1 MIRVTHVTK
10 FYGDQEILSDIS
22 FEIGRGEIVVL
33 LGESGSGK
41 SVLLRHLIGLEKP
54 DEGRITIDGVEITSL
69 PEKRLLRVRKEIG
82 YLFQDGALY
91 DFLSVRENV
100 AFPLREHTRL
110 SWKEIWAR
118 TDALLDS
125 VGLGPARDKMPSE
138 LSGGMNK
145 RAALA
150 RAVIL
155 DSRVL
160 LCDEPTSG
168 LDPIKSREITDLIRD
183 ISRKIDSTTVITSH
197 DMPNAFRIADRLIL
211 LKDKRI
217 LKEGPPQE
225 FIDSEDEFVRKF
237 LRASEVSR

>member
-1 MIRVTHVTK
+1 MIRVTHLTK
-10 FYGDQEILSDIS
+10 SYDDQEVLSDIS
-22 FEIGRGEIVVL
+22 FEIHRGEIVVL

-54 DEGRITIDGVEITSL
+54 DAGQIAIDGMEITALS
-69 PEKRLLRVRKEIG
+69 EERLLTVRKGIG
-82 YLFQDGALY
+82 YLFQAGALY
-91 DFLSVRENV
+91 DFLTVRENV
-100 AFPLREHTRL
+100 AFPLREHSAL
-110 SWKEIWAR
+110 SWKETWAR

-125 VGLGPARDKMPSE
+125 VGLGPARDKLPSE

-155 DSRVL
+155 DSRIL

-168 LDPIKSREITDLIRD
+168 LDPIKSREITDLIREV
-183 ISRKIDSTTVITSH
+183 SRRIGSTTVITSH

-211 LKDKRI
+211 LKDRRI
-217 LKEGPPQE
+217 FKEGRPE
-225 FIDSEDEFVRKF
+225 DFIHSEDEFVRNF
-237 LRASEVSR
+237 LNVSEVAR